1 MNLTALKVCALATA
15 ACLAAEKGAFAME
28 NDGTTVFWQA
38 HRGGGGHEMPDNTLA
53 SARYGWSLGGAPEL
67 DIRLSSDGE
76 IVCLHDDTL
85 ERTTD
90 APPEIAK
97 TPIRNLSF
105 EEIRKYDAGKK
116 FSPRFAGEK
125 VPALRE
131 IFEALKEDPKRGIYA
146 DIKNY
151 DAKSFDKLLG
161 GIASLAAEY
170 GVASQIIVC
179 SCDYKLNCK
188 MKDSIP
194 GARAMQWI
202 GYWGKGDPA
211 AEKMRTFRT
220 LSENGFAKLDE
231 VQIHLNFKAKK
242 DGSWP
247 FDVAAADLKEALDA
261 TAAKGVMLQVFPW
274 SFDESSIHLL
284 LDLGIRS
291 FATDEPAAFKK
302 AVASWQGQGR

>member
-1 MNLTALKVCALATA
+1 MKLTALKICALATA
-15 ACLAAEKGAFAME
+15 AFLAAGKGAFAMDDE
-28 NDGTTVFWQA
+28 GATVFWQA
-38 HRGGGGHEMPDNTLA
+38 HRGGGGHEMPDNTLS

-97 TPIRNLSF
+97 TPVRNLSF
-105 EEIRKYDAGKK
+105 AEIRKCDAGKK

-125 VPALRE
+125 VPSLKE
-131 IFEALKEDPKRGIYA
+131 IFEALREDPKRFIYA

-151 DAKSFDKLLG
+151 DATSFDKLLKG
-161 GIASLAAEY
+161 VAALAAEY

-194 GARAMQWI
+194 GAKAMQWV
-202 GYWGKGDPA
+202 GFWGKGDPA
-211 AEKMRTFRT
+211 TEKMKTFRK
-220 LSENGFAKLDE
+220 LSENGFVKLDE
-231 VQIHLNFKAKK
+231 VQIHLNFIAKK

-247 FDVAAADLKEALDA
+247 FDVSSENLKEALDA
-261 TAAKGVMLQVFPW
+261 TAAKGVRLQVFPW
-274 SFDESSIHLL
+274 RFDERSIHQL

-291 FATDEPAAFKK
+291 FGTDEPTAFKK
-302 AVASWQGQGR
+302 AVASWQGKGK